1 MDIQVDQS
9 PSGGECRTFLSRLK
23 AVAGYPMDMVLIKIA
38 TFDGTS
44 LREYKLPFS
53 EQLLLDTSSFLSAL
67 VMKIL
72 ALLLPV
78 ASFTLAHPSSPKPLS
93 WEITPT
99 NSQQQFRGLSPVN
112 EKVVWISGTNG
123 TVLRTTDSGSTWT
136 NVSPKFA
143 ATENASD
150 FQFRDIQA
158 FSRTTAVTLSIGE
171 GNLSRIYITSDGG
184 KNWKRTFVNEEETA
198 FYDCMSFETRKGR
211 ESHGVAMSDPVQGK
225 FRLLETWDGGVHWA
239 IVSNNTMPPA
249 LEGEFGFAA
258 SGTCIEAAAGRWYLA
273 TGGVDPGRIF
283 YTTSPSVSHGW
294 QVANSS
300 IAGGA
305 AAGVFSVRFR
315 DTRHGIAVGGDYEQ
329 PTASNNTAA
338 WSSDGGANWHKADS
352 FPRGYRSGVSWI
364 PGRRQVAVAVGTS
377 GSDFT
382 IDGGRNWAGIANG
395 TFDAVE
401 CVRKDICWAS
411 GSGGRVARLHLRGF

>member
-1 MDIQVDQS
+1 
-9 PSGGECRTFLSRLK
+9 
-23 AVAGYPMDMVLIKIA
+23 MDMVLIKIA

-99 NSQQQFRGLSPVN
+99 NSTQQFRGLSPVN

-258 SGTCIEAAAGRWYLA
+258 SGTCIEAAAG
-273 TGGVDPGRIF
+273 
-283 YTTSPSVSHGW
+283 
-294 QVANSS
+294 
-300 IAGGA
+300 
-305 AAGVFSVRFR
+305 VFSVRFR